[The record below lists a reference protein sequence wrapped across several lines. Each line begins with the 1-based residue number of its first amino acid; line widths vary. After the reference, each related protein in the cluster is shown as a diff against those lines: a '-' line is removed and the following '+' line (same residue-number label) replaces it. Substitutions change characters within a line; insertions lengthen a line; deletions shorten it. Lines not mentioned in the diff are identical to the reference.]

1 MSSPKLI
8 TVYGSTGSQGGSVVS
23 SLLQNKDKSFALRG
37 ITRNP
42 DSEKAKALT
51 SQGVEVVKADGFIK
65 EQVTEAFRGSWGVFI
80 NTNSDDPALN
90 QPGGLGETDLG
101 KILVDAAAESGVR
114 HFVYSGME
122 SASKI
127 TNGAVPNKA
136 FEEKHDIGEYAKSK
150 GVFETVNIV
159 SPGWYMENHLVEEVA
174 PAMGG
179 FPFATDEE
187 GYLTL
192 HVPRWGGNEEI
203 PFISI
208 IEDFGDLVHGV
219 FLAPEKYNGRLV
231 QGISDSRTADHLVS
245 SFQKATRQKARFV
258 PIEDWKTMETYG
270 VSAFET
276 VKYMFGFCQHSGGL
290 YYGVPNDV
298 VTAGELKARAAGAKG
313 MSGNDSK
320 LTTLESFISKY
331 FAA

>member
-8 TVYGSTGSQGGSVVS
+8 TVYGATGSQGGSVVS

-37 ITRNP
+37 ITRNS
-42 DSEKAKALT
+42 DSEKAKALA
-51 SQGVEVVKADGFIK
+51 SQGVEVIQADGFVK
-65 EQVTEAFRGSWGVFI
+65 EQVIEAFRGSWGVFV
-80 NTNSDDPALN
+80 NTNSDDPTLN
-90 QPGGLGETDLG
+90 QPGGLSETDLG
-101 KILVDAAAESGVR
+101 KILVDAAVEAGVR

-136 FEEKHDIGEYAKSK
+136 FEDKHEVGEFAKSK
-150 GVFETVNIV
+150 DVFETVNIV

-179 FPFATDEE
+179 FPFVTDEE

-208 IEDFGDLVHGV
+208 IEDYGDLVHGV
-219 FLAPEKYNGRLV
+219 FLAPEKYSGRLV

-245 SFQKATRQKARFV
+245 GFQKATGQKARFV

-270 VSAFET
+270 VGAFET
-276 VKYMFGFCQHSGGL
+276 VKNMFGFCQHSGGL

-298 VTAGELKARAAGAKG
+298 VTAGELKARAAEAKG
-313 MSGNDSK
+313 VSGNEVK
-320 LTTLESFISKY
+320 LTTLEAFIAKY
-331 FAA
+331 LAA

>member
-1 MSSPKLI
+1 MSSTKLI
-8 TVYGSTGSQGGSVVS
+8 TVYGATGSQGGSVVT
-23 SLLQNKDKSFALRG
+23 SLLQNKSNAFSLRG

-42 DSEKAKALT
+42 NSDKAKALT
-51 SQGVEVVKADGFIK
+51 SQGVEVVKADGFVK
-65 EQVTEAFRGSWGVFI
+65 EQLIEAFRGSWGVFV
-80 NTNSDDPALN
+80 NTNSDDPAVN
-90 QPGGLGETDLG
+90 QPEGPSETDLG
-101 KILVDAAAESGVR
+101 KILVDAAVEAGVR

-127 TNGAVPNKA
+127 TKGAVPNKA

-174 PAMGG
+174 PVMGG
-179 FPFATDEE
+179 FPFVADDED
-187 GYLTL
+187 YLTL
-192 HVPRWGGNEEI
+192 RVPRWGGNDEI

-208 IEDFGDLVHGV
+208 IEDYGDLVHGV
-219 FLAPEKYNGRLV
+219 FLTPDKYNRRLV
-231 QGISDSRTADHLVS
+231 QGISSSATPEQLVS
-245 SFQKATRQKARFV
+245 DFQKVTGKKARFV
-258 PIEDWKTMETYG
+258 PIEDWKSMETYG
-270 VSAFET
+270 VGAFET

-298 VTAGELKARAAGAKG
+298 VTAGELKARAAEAKG
-313 MSGNDSK
+313 ESGDQAK
-320 LTTLESFISKY
+320 LTSLESFTTKY